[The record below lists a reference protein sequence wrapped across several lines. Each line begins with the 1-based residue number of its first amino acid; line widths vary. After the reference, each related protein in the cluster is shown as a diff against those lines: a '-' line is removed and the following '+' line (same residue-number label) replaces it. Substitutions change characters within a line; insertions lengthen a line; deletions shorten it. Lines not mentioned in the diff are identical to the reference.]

1 MAEIKILSV
10 IAKLRPR
17 IERGRV
23 VDLDELADEIAEQ
36 SGFDRGDARDFAY
49 KFARGLVNHLALG
62 DYVKLGEVGS
72 FSVDCD
78 KDKKVGGVYRGSK
91 EIDDT
96 LSTRF
101 RGTFVNG
108 ENAGLDDKGFADPQG
123 LRDPAGLPVHQHV
136 AEELAR
142 ADAAL
147 DALVY
152 DLYGLSA
159 DEITVVEAA

>member
-17 IERGRV
+17 VARGRV

-62 DYVKLGEVGS
+62 DYVKLGEIGS

-78 KDKKVGGVYRGSK
+78 KEKKVKAVYRTSQ
-91 EIDDT
+91 EVDDA

-101 RGTFVNG
+101 RGRYVNG
-108 ENAGLDDKGFADPQG
+108 ENAGLDDEGFAQRWLALHPEDTVIM
-123 LRDPAGLPVHQHV
+123 RDGSTR
-136 AEELAR
+136 R
-142 ADAAL
+142 A
-147 DALVY
+147 
-152 DLYGLSA
+152 S
-159 DEITVVEAA
+159 